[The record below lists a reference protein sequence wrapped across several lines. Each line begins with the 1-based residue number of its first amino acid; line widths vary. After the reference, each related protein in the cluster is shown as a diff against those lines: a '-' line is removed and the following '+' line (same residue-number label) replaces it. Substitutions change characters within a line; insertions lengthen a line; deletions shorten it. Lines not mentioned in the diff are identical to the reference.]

1 MNPIAYSNISEMQG
15 PYTMTEPSFT
25 AIMGPASIEHIGI
38 NTTYHQE
45 SQESQ
50 ESQELHYIQKFK
62 ELLNQY
68 KDTNFQDTNKE
79 ASEALSKEKTE
90 LEALMASIHQKFDI
104 MSFMNSINALDK
116 QIETKNKEI
125 RTLKDALTIAHTFT
139 KSQEAPKQQETEEPK
154 ETQENE
160 YIKSIT
166 NNIDALTKKCTALI
180 FEKQKIEDKLRNA
193 LVVMS
198 TLRINKNLETLCGI
212 CQERN
217 LTHTLE
223 CGHTYCKE
231 CIDKM
236 KLTSAFCKSKSGKVI
251 KLYI

>member
-38 NTTYHQE
+38 NTTYQQNPYQE
-45 SQESQ
+45 GSQESQ

-68 KDTNFQDTNKE
+68 KDTNFQDPNKE

-125 RTLKDALTIAHTFT
+125 RTLKDALAIAHT
-139 KSQEAPKQQETEEPK
+139 
-154 ETQENE
+154 
-160 YIKSIT
+160 
-166 NNIDALTKKCTALI
+166 
-180 FEKQKIEDKLRNA
+180 
-193 LVVMS
+193 
-198 TLRINKNLETLCGI
+198 
-212 CQERN
+212 
-217 LTHTLE
+217 
-223 CGHTYCKE
+223 
-231 CIDKM
+231 
-236 KLTSAFCKSKSGKVI
+236 
-251 KLYI
+251 